1 MDTDH
6 LARPYLWM
14 EERQDQMVQAM
25 LSSEQLGGLTSNG
38 LIPTKNLLR
47 EENKLRPWKYSPYSI
62 KKLANKKQYFYA
74 SIPINFLLHS
84 VLTINCTMSKSIPV
98 INSHIFYMSKAPP
111 TNSFSSFLQV
121 IKIYLNFVFFNI
133 LISKF
138 YCSKFQ
144 SLADPSWVKHVLSEA
159 QKTFRLHLH
168 SKTYTHYFPAANM
181 QQSNTGT
188 KGILMTYTQVTF
200 SMYSAVLNTSL
211 NAFF

>member
-1 MDTDH
+1 
-6 LARPYLWM
+6 
-14 EERQDQMVQAM
+14 MVQAM
-25 LSSEQLGGLTSNG
+25 LSSEQLGGLTSHG
-38 LIPTKNLLR
+38 LLPTKNLLR

-74 SIPINFLLHS
+74 STPINFSTTFSPHYKLYNVQEHTCHKQSYILH
-84 VLTINCTMSKSIPV
+84 VQG
-98 INSHIFYMSKAPP
+98 PP

-144 SLADPSWVKHVLSEA
+144 SLADPSWVKHALSEA

-188 KGILMTYTQVTF
+188 KGILMHIYHSHIFSCTQLSWTPV
-200 SMYSAVLNTSL
+200 
-211 NAFF
+211 